1 MRKWNRAGITLP
13 PTSVTEPHL
22 PALPSPCQT
31 PASLISPALLHWAAC
46 RAEPRHTPAPTLH
59 ARSLQATQ
67 LLCSI
72 EHPALTGMLLLLLA
86 SALSCWGQEADPFPL
101 PALHTF
107 TMQLLAEFNRTT
119 VQFLGNASLDGVL
132 THSLQ
137 GREAS
142 QHLPLESPDQWEKT
156 KRSLETYLSYFEDI
170 VHLAARERNVQYPLR
185 LHCTLGCQLFPS
197 GTSQGFHEV
206 SLSGEEFLIFLPQ
219 RPPNAS
225 WELQRPKEND
235 PLGPFI
241 LKWLNSFPQTTSH
254 LQAFLKTQCPD
265 FMRKHPWRDSSK
277 RRDARSHTSLVLGL
291 TLGAFAL
298 AGLAIG
304 IFLCTGGR
312 T

>member
-1 MRKWNRAGITLP
+1 
-13 PTSVTEPHL
+13 
-22 PALPSPCQT
+22 
-31 PASLISPALLHWAAC
+31 
-46 RAEPRHTPAPTLH
+46 
-59 ARSLQATQ
+59 
-67 LLCSI
+67 
-72 EHPALTGMLLLLLA
+72 MLLLLLLT

-107 TMQLLAEFNRTT
+107 TMHLLADFNETT
-119 VQFLGNASLDGVL
+119 VQFLGNATLDGVL

-137 GREAS
+137 GHEAS
-142 QHLPLESPDQWEKT
+142 QQIPLESPDQWEKT
-156 KRSLETYLSYFEDI
+156 KHSLETYLTYFSGT
-170 VHLAARERNVQYPLR
+170 VRLAAKERNMQYPLH
-185 LHCTLGCQLFPS
+185 LHCMLGCQLFAN

-219 RPPNAS
+219 RPPNTS

-235 PLGPFI
+235 LLGPFV
-241 LKWLNSFPQTTSH
+241 LKRLNSYPETTSH

-265 FMRKHPWRDSSK
+265 FIRKHPWRDSSK
-277 RRDARSHTSLVLGL
+277 RRDPRSHTPLVLGL

-298 AGLAIG
+298 AGLAMG